1 MFELLTPAEL
11 HQWAA
16 YFHVKDKQRRI
27 EADTR
32 CVKLLRGISQ
42 IMAMEPDPDFDL
54 KQLFPDVEFDDGEVS
69 AEEITVESTIAMIA
83 NLGGSL
89 PRYGGA

>member
-1 MFELLTPAEL
+1 LFELLTPAEL

-32 CVKLLRGISQ
+32 CVKLLKGISE
-42 IMAMEPDPDFDL
+42 IMSMDPDREIDL
-54 KQLFPDVEFDDGEVS
+54 KQLFPEVEFQDGEVS